1 MVNENQKYIA
11 WAFYALLIAGC
22 GFWLYQLAIIDVKP
36 SANLLFSTQDTRDA
50 LVVIIFG
57 LIAVLFVFVIGF
69 FLLKLI
75 SNLYIE
81 GISSVFPKI
90 SDSII
95 KSISCLIMLG
105 VAFLF
110 IENVK
115 ATGLTAYQQVTE
127 VLEVATQ
134 HDEAAVEG
142 YKKKVEME
150 RKAME
155 GDFSG
160 FFGK

>member
-1 MVNENQKYIA
+1 MANENQKYIA
-11 WAFYALLIAGC
+11 WIFYALLITGC
-22 GFWLYQLAIIDVKP
+22 GYWLYQLVIIDVQP
-36 SANLLFSTQDTRDA
+36 HADLPFNTQDTKDA
-50 LVVIIFG
+50 LVLIIFG
-57 LIAVLFVFVIGF
+57 LVGVLFVLFAGF

-81 GISSVFPKI
+81 GISSVFPNL

-95 KSISCLIMLG
+95 KSISCLIILG

-115 ATGLTAYQQVTE
+115 AAGLTAYMQVTD
-127 VLEVATQ
+127 VLEVASK
-134 HDEAAVEG
+134 HDEITVEG
-142 YKKKVEME
+142 FKKKTETE